1 MHPFVHF
8 NSRRSALVAGAAI
21 SLSALCATTHAADL
35 KRANPASKIYVSD
48 ITGESQ
54 IAIGQKIEDL
64 VKKAVYSVQGT
75 VIETK
80 PKSTNSLV
88 YSNGTGIFFD
98 FDTRVEVR
106 RFVQEPFTP
115 NRSDM
120 EVEPSISQTQAYVVR
135 GLIGICTSKLV
146 AGSNMTYRTPHAMVN
161 IRGRKLVIES
171 NDDVTKIS
179 MLEGDSTVHAGSLD
193 LNGRILHDGEQAVI
207 RAGAPGKPNSL
218 EIDKI
223 PSDQRG
229 TLEEKVSM
237 ACMAKRTVFFDTR
250 DNNDSVGGARAN
262 AFANGSDDVSSGQ
275 EIVAITVIPSNV
287 TPDITISPS
296 TLPGPNP

>member
-1 MHPFVHF
+1 M
-8 NSRRSALVAGAAI
+8 NSFAPIFPRSALIAGVV
-21 SLSALCATTHAADL
+21 LSVSGLAFGAAADL

-48 ITGESQ
+48 VTGESQ
-54 IAIGQKIEDL
+54 IAMGQEIKDL

-106 RFVQEPFTP
+106 RFIQEPFTP

-120 EVEPSISQTQAYVVR
+120 EVEPSISQTRAYVVR

-146 AGSNMTYRTPHAMVN
+146 AGSNMTYLTPHAMVN
-161 IRGRKLVIES
+161 IRGRKVVIES
-171 NDDVTKIS
+171 NDEVTKIS
-179 MLEGDSTVHAGSLD
+179 MLEGDSTVYGGSLD
-193 LNGRILHDGEQAVI
+193 LNGRILHDGEQATI
-207 RAGAPGKPNSL
+207 RAGAAGKPNVV
-218 EIDKI
+218 EIEKI
-223 PSDQRG
+223 SSEQRG
-229 TLEEKVSM
+229 ALDDKVSM
-237 ACMAKRTVFFDTR
+237 ACMAKRTVYFDTR
-250 DNNDSVGGARAN
+250 DINDKTSGGAPAN
-262 AFANGSDDVSSGQ
+262 AFASDDNNNSGQ
-275 EIVAITVIPSNV
+275 EIIAIPVVPTNV

-296 TLPGPNP
+296 TLPGANR

>member
-1 MHPFVHF
+1 MNSVAHF
-8 NSRRSALVAGAAI
+8 RSRRSALIAGAAL
-21 SLSALCATTHAADL
+21 SLSAWCVAQAADL
-35 KRANPASKIYVSD
+35 NRVNPASKIYVSD

-120 EVEPSISQTQAYVVR
+120 ELEPSISQTSAYVVR

-146 AGSNMTYRTPHAMVN
+146 AGSSMTYRTSHATVH

-171 NDDVTKIS
+171 NDDLTKIS

-193 LNGRILHDGEQAVI
+193 LSGRILHDGEQAVI
-207 RAGAPGKPNSL
+207 RPGAPGKPN
-218 EIDKI
+218 EIQIDKI
-223 PSDQRG
+223 PSDERS

-250 DNNDSVGGARAN
+250 DNNDQVGGARAN
-262 AFANGSDDVSSGQ
+262 AFASSSDDGSGSSQ
-275 EIVAITVIPSNV
+275 EIVAITVIPTNV

-296 TLPGPNP
+296 TLPASGQ